1 MSPPEIPSPDSIKA
15 YTPAGLH
22 VYDALVVN
30 GFGKRV
36 WGCDP
41 DRLVDH
47 YREHVTPN
55 HADIGVGTGYCL
67 DRCGFGAVSPRLAL
81 VDLQPNCLRYAARRL
96 ARYRPRCYLRDVL
109 RALEGI
115 EAPAFDSIA
124 VGGVLHCLSG
134 NLGAKGEVFDNL
146 APLAAAG
153 TRVFGYTL
161 VSDGVCDRMRRRM
174 LHAVLNRARVVDN
187 ARDYAA
193 DLVIALSARFVDC
206 RVDLVGCMA
215 LFSAVVPAPIVN
227 PQRKPR

>member
-1 MSPPEIPSPDSIKA
+1 MLPLGNSSPDSIKA
-15 YTPAGLH
+15 YTPAGLQ

-30 GFGKRV
+30 GFGKHV

-67 DRCGFGAVSPRLAL
+67 DRCGFEAVGRRLAL

-109 RALEGI
+109 LPLEGI
-115 EAPAFDSIA
+115 EAPVFDSIA

-134 NLGAKGEVFDNL
+134 NLRAKSVVFDNL

-153 TRVFGYTL
+153 TRIFGYTL
-161 VSDGVCDRMRRRM
+161 VSDGVCDRMRRRV
-174 LHAVLNRARVVDN
+174 LHAALNRARVVHN
-187 ARDYAA
+187 AGDYAA

-215 LFSAVVPAPIVN
+215 LFSAVVPVPS
-227 PQRKPR
+227 PTPPEET

>member
-1 MSPPEIPSPDSIKA
+1 MSAPEVPSPDSIKA
-15 YTPAGLH
+15 YTPAGLQ

-30 GFGKRV
+30 GFGKHV
-36 WGCDP
+36 WGCNP

-47 YREHVTPN
+47 YRAHVTPN

-67 DRCGFGAVSPRLAL
+67 DRCEAVFRRLAL

-96 ARYRPRCYLRDVL
+96 ARYRPCCYVRDVRL
-109 RALEGI
+109 PLEGI
-115 EAPAFDSIA
+115 QAPAFDSIA

-134 NLGAKGEVFDNL
+134 NLRAKAEVFDNL

-161 VSDGVCDRMRRRM
+161 VSDGVCDRLRRRM
-174 LHAVLNRARVVDN
+174 LHAGLNRARVVDN
-187 ARDYAA
+187 AGDYAA
-193 DLVIALSARFVDC
+193 ELVIGLSARFVDC

-215 LFSAVVPAPIVN
+215 LFSAVVPVPIAN

>member
-1 MSPPEIPSPDSIKA
+1 MSPPEILSPNSIKA
-15 YTPAGLH
+15 YTRAGLR
-22 VYDALVVN
+22 VYDAVVVN
-30 GFGKRV
+30 GFGKHV

-47 YREHVTPN
+47 YRDHVTPN

-67 DRCGFGAVSPRLAL
+67 DRCGLDRVSRRLAL

-96 ARYRPRCYLRDVL
+96 ARYRPRCYIRDVL
-109 RALEGI
+109 RPLKGI

-134 NLGAKGEVFDNL
+134 NLRAKGEVFDNL
-146 APLAAAG
+146 APLATAG

-161 VSDGVCDRMRRRM
+161 VSDGVSDRVRRRM
-174 LHAVLNRARVVDN
+174 LHAALNRARVVDN
-187 ARDYAA
+187 ARDYAD

-215 LFSAVVPAPIVN
+215 LFSAVVPTPIAN
-227 PQRKPR
+227 PQRKPQ

>member
-1 MSPPEIPSPDSIKA
+1 MSPPGNPSLDSIKA
-15 YTPAGLH
+15 YTSAGLR

-30 GFGKRV
+30 GFGKHV

-67 DRCGFGAVSPRLAL
+67 DRCGFEAVGRRLAL

-96 ARYRPRCYLRDVL
+96 ARYRPRCYIRDVL
-109 RALEGI
+109 RPLEGI
-115 EAPAFDSIA
+115 EAPPFDSIA
-124 VGGVLHCLSG
+124 LGGVLHCLSG
-134 NLGAKGEVFDNL
+134 NLRAKGEVFDNL
-146 APLAAAG
+146 APLAAAD
-153 TRVFGYTL
+153 TRIFGYTL
-161 VSDGVCDRMRRRM
+161 VSDGVCDRVRRRM
-174 LHAVLNRARVVDN
+174 LHAALNRARVVDN

-193 DLVIALSARFVDC
+193 DLVIALSARFIDC

-215 LFSAVVPAPIVN
+215 LFSAVVPAPIAK
-227 PQRKPR
+227 PERKPR